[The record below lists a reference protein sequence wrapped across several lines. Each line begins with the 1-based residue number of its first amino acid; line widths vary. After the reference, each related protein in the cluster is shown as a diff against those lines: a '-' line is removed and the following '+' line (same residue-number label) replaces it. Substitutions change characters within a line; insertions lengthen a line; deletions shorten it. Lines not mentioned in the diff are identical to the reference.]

1 MWDGKALWR
10 RRDKFASGMRGHK
23 LVVSIP
29 MAVGNYDY
37 VVSFEFK
44 LDGQIRVDSAA
55 SGFLQTMYWDKE
67 NPLRPEG
74 AQRDPFGYRVSDYTH
89 GSMHDHSLGWKVDL
103 DILGTENTFKTLE
116 W

>member
-1 MWDGKALWR
+1 MYLDSTFGVGEFSDAIPGVDCPKYATLLKASWFNSYSQSAVVANSICVYEMWDGKALWR

-44 LDGQIRVDSAA
+44 LDG
-55 SGFLQTMYWDKE
+55 
-67 NPLRPEG
+67 
-74 AQRDPFGYRVSDYTH
+74 
-89 GSMHDHSLGWKVDL
+89 HDM
-103 DILGTENTFKTLE
+103 ILLVLC
-116 W
+116 